1 MKIKMEIKI
10 KIFFNFDIFKLFI
23 ISWKN
28 FFRRIFQEIINKDE
42 ADQYNDGY
50 INKKVSITLQFQLN
64 HVDVDGSKMEN
75 KLFII

>member
-1 MKIKMEIKI
+1 MEIKI

-28 FFRRIFQEIINKDE
+28 FFKRIFQEIINKDE

-64 HVDVDGSKMEN
+64 HEDVDGSNFSN
-75 KLFII
+75 KLTIYF

>member
-1 MKIKMEIKI
+1 MEIKI

-28 FFRRIFQEIINKDE
+28 FFKRIFQEIINKDE

-64 HVDVDGSKMEN
+64 HEDVDGSKMEN